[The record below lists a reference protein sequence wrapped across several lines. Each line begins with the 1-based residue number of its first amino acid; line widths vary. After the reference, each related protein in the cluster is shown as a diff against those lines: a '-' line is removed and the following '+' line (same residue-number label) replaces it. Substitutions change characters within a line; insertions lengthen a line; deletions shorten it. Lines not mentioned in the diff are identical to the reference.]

1 MKTIVLLCIL
11 LRILP
16 ILVARAILFG
26 HLRAII
32 IRFCHLG
39 HRGINLVFGA
49 LIVIYVAGGR
59 ANGCIFKFVYEL
71 VYLININ
78 GSGVV
83 LVKYFEYLH
92 ILLPVKAQL
101 IGLFIVINNSL
112 CIVLV

>member
-1 MKTIVLLCIL
+1 M
-11 LRILP
+11 
-16 ILVARAILFG
+16 
-26 HLRAII
+26 
-32 IRFCHLG
+32 
-39 HRGINLVFGA
+39 VFGA

-112 CIVLV
+112 CIVLA